1 MANARKGVSPY
12 VIAMVVMLTTF
23 MEVLDT
29 SVANV
34 SLPHIAGNLS
44 ATIDESTWVLTSYLV
59 ANAVVLPMSGWFSS
73 LMGRK
78 RFYLTCVFIFT
89 VSSLLCAMAPSLGW
103 LIAFR
108 VLQGL
113 GGGGLQPT
121 SQSILMESFPPEKHG
136 QAMAMYG
143 IGVVFAPVLG
153 PVLGGWLT
161 DNYSWHWIFLIN
173 IPVGIVSMV
182 LSSTLLQ
189 DPPYLKR
196 LSLKGGKQID
206 FVGFGLVII
215 GLASLEIVMDEG
227 QRNDWFSS
235 PFIVTFAI
243 LAAVGLV
250 AAVVWE
256 LNHDNPVVNLRL
268 LKDRTFAA
276 ASFMLFALGFV
287 LYGSTYTIPIFL
299 QTMLGFD
306 ATTSG
311 LVMSPGGLVILVSM
325 PIVGVLVR
333 KVDTR
338 LMVAYGLSMTG
349 LGLIFMS
356 HWNLS
361 IGYWDAATARIVQ
374 CMGMGSLFIPINVM
388 AYSTLSKEKAN
399 QAAGLMNLFRN
410 IGGSVGIAL
419 LSTLLSRRTQ
429 FHQAQLTGHLTQGD
443 LPSQDFVIGVGRA
456 LVAKGYSAVDSL
468 QGGLGML
475 WRQTLRQSGY
485 MAMLDVFFTM
495 ACICFAILPFLIIMR
510 RPRHQTEVSVDVH

>member
-12 VIAMVVMLTTF
+12 VIALVVMLTTF

-34 SLPHIAGNLS
+34 SLPHIAGSLS

-89 VSSLLCAMAPSLGW
+89 ASSLLCAMAPSLGW
-103 LIAFR
+103 LIFFR
-108 VLQGL
+108 ILQGL

-143 IGVVFAPVLG
+143 IGVVFAPVIG

-161 DNYSWHWIFLIN
+161 DHYSWHWIFLIN
-173 IPVGIVSMV
+173 LPVGVLAFM
-182 LSSTLLQ
+182 LSSAILM

-196 LSLKGGKQID
+196 LSLKDSRQID
-206 FVGFGLVII
+206 FVGFALVII
-215 GLASLEIVMDEG
+215 GLASLEIVLDEG

-235 PFIVTFAI
+235 PFILTFAI
-243 LAAVGLV
+243 IAFVGLV
-250 AAVVWE
+250 AMVLWE
-256 LNHDNPVVNLRL
+256 LNHEHPVVNLRL
-268 LKDRTFAA
+268 LKDRTFA
-276 ASFMLFALGFV
+276 SSNVMLFALGFV
-287 LYGSTYTIPIFL
+287 LYGSTFLIPVFL

-311 LVMSPGGLVILVSM
+311 LVMTPGGLVILVSM
-325 PIVGVLVR
+325 PIVGFLVR
-333 KVDTR
+333 RVDTR
-338 LMVAYGLSMTG
+338 MLVAYGLVMTG
-349 LGLIFMS
+349 LGLLFMGQ
-356 HWNLS
+356 WNLS
-361 IGYWDAATARIVQ
+361 IGYWDAAFARIVQ
-374 CMGMGSLFIPINVM
+374 CMGLGCLFIPINVM
-388 AYSTLSKEKAN
+388 AYSTLSREKAN

-429 FHQAQLTGHLTQGD
+429 FHQVQLVSHLEAGNATAQ
-443 LPSQDFVIGVGRA
+443 SFAAGVGRA
-456 LVAKGYSAVDSL
+456 LVAKGYSAADAVR
-468 QGGLGML
+468 GGWGVL
-475 WRQTLRQSGY
+475 WGQTLRQSRY
-485 MAMLDVFFTM
+485 MAMLDVFFVA
-495 ACICFAILPFLIIMR
+495 ACVCFAILPLLFIMR
-510 RPRHQTEVSVDVH
+510 RPRPTSEAPADVH